1 METFFSKIVALAIQV
16 ATCTHLLAP
25 ADVKFLGL
33 TAADDSGD
41 GEADA
46 MDTEVTVS
54 QPASPVS
61 AGSLP
66 TTTGTSTMDIPAV
79 AGDKLAVGLQK
90 MSVDPKS
97 DKVIEDEEVKTILS
111 TPTKPPLMSMWEGI
125 GA

>member
-1 METFFSKIVALAIQV
+1 
-16 ATCTHLLAP
+16 
-25 ADVKFLGL
+25 
-33 TAADDSGD
+33 
-41 GEADA
+41 
-46 MDTEVTVS
+46 
-54 QPASPVS
+54 
-61 AGSLP
+61 
-66 TTTGTSTMDIPAV
+66 MDIPAV